1 LCKYRVDLEVT
12 FGDTTRAVANMA
24 TTAQTRKS
32 FGSIAIMALRVG
44 IELVVWMIQMI
55 IVEEGEVR
63 RVFGDGMRMART
75 ARKWA

>member
-1 LCKYRVDLEVT
+1 
-12 FGDTTRAVANMA
+12 
-24 TTAQTRKS
+24 
-32 FGSIAIMALRVG
+32 MALRVG

>member
-24 TTAQTRKS
+24 TTVQTRKS
-32 FGSIAIMALRVG
+32 FVSIAIMALRIG
-44 IELVVWMIQMI
+44 IELVVWMIRMM
-55 IVEEGEVR
+55 IVEEGEDG